1 VLHCGIK
8 QNIEELKSKI
18 PEEVKLLAVS
28 KTKPLEEL
36 EEAYIAGM
44 RDFGENK
51 VQELAKKSENFHD
64 DVRWHFIGQLQSNKV
79 KYLVDK
85 VYLIHSL
92 GSISL
97 LKEIEKVYGKAD
109 KVAETLLQIN
119 IGREESK
126 SGILEEELY
135 DFIEEIETCN
145 HVLVK
150 GIMVIIPIGDED
162 NNRKYF
168 KRTKE
173 IFDELKE
180 KKYKNITME
189 ILSMGM
195 THDFMTA
202 IEEGSNLVRIGTGIF
217 GERKYNVGGVSNE

>member
-92 GSISL
+92 GSFSL
-97 LKEIEKVYGKAD
+97 LKEIERVFGKAD
-109 KVAETLLQIN
+109 KVVNTLIQIN
-119 IGREESK
+119 IGKEESK

-135 DFIEEIETCN
+135 AFIEEIEKCKY
-145 HVLVK
+145 VSVK
-150 GIMVIIPIGDED
+150 GIMVIIPIGDEES
-162 NNRKYF
+162 NRKYF
-168 KRTKE
+168 RRTKE

-217 GERKYNVGGVSNE
+217 GERNYNVGGGNNE

>member
-1 VLHCGIK
+1 MLHCGIK

-51 VQELAKKSENFHD
+51 VQELVKKSENFHD

-92 GSISL
+92 GSFSL

-109 KVAETLLQIN
+109 KVANALIQIN
-119 IGREESK
+119 IGKEESK
-126 SGILEEELY
+126 SGILEEDLY
-135 DFIEEIETCN
+135 GFIEEIERCN
-145 HVLVK
+145 HVSVK
-150 GIMVIIPIGDED
+150 GIMVIIPIGDEES
-162 NNRKYF
+162 NRKYF
-168 KRTKE
+168 RRTKE

-180 KKYKNITME
+180 KKYINITME

-217 GERKYNVGGVSNE
+217 GERNYNVGGGNNE

>member
-1 VLHCGIK
+1 MLHYGVK

-36 EEAYIAGM
+36 EEAYMAGI
-44 RDFGENK
+44 REFGENK
-51 VQELAKKSENFHD
+51 VQELVKKSENFHD
-64 DVRWHFIGQLQSNKV
+64 DVKWHFIGQLQNNKV

-92 GSISL
+92 GNISL
-97 LKEIEKVYGKAD
+97 LNEIEKVFGKAN
-109 KVAETLLQIN
+109 KVANTLIQIN
-119 IGREESK
+119 IGREDSK
-126 SGILEEELY
+126 SGILEEDLY
-135 DFIEEIETCN
+135 EFIEAIESCN
-145 HVLVK
+145 NVSVS
-150 GIMVIIPIGDED
+150 GIMVIIPIGDEES
-162 NNRKYF
+162 NRKYF

-180 KKYKNITME
+180 KEYKNITMK

-217 GERKYNVGGVSNE
+217 GERNYIVGGVSNE

>member
-1 VLHCGIK
+1 MLHCGIK

-51 VQELAKKSENFHD
+51 VQELVKKSENFHD
-64 DVRWHFIGQLQSNKV
+64 DVKWHFIGQLQSNKV
-79 KYLVDK
+79 KYLLDK

-92 GSISL
+92 GSFSL
-97 LKEIEKVYGKAD
+97 LKEIERVFGKAD
-109 KVAETLLQIN
+109 KVANTLIQIN
-119 IGREESK
+119 IGKEESK
-126 SGILEEELY
+126 SGILEEDLY
-135 DFIEEIETCN
+135 GFIEEIERCN
-145 HVLVK
+145 HVSVN
-150 GIMVIIPIGDED
+150 GIMVIIPIGDEES
-162 NNRKYF
+162 NRKYF
-168 KRTKE
+168 RRTKE

-180 KKYKNITME
+180 KKYINITME

-217 GERKYNVGGVSNE
+217 GERNYNVGGGNNE